1 MPILGALMHSDPAH
15 SAEQL
20 GALLELQRAL
30 ALEADVDRVLERITA
45 TATTLLEAERATLY
59 VVDDSR
65 QELWSRVVTKSELRE
80 IRLPLD
86 GRSLASEVARTG
98 APLRIDDPYGDA
110 RFDAS
115 VDARTGFR
123 TRSLLV
129 LPISPRGSG
138 GRLGVL
144 QLVNHIQR
152 PVDRVN
158 SDHHDG
164 PFTREHEA
172 LGMALAASA
181 GVALEYVRLTEELA
195 RERLRQVRIAE
206 ETRHRLARDLHDGVA
221 QTLANA
227 ALSIEI
233 AQRRAE
239 SDVPAAMA
247 ELSDLRQRLLD
258 AQHGLRDILFALRP
272 VVLEEEGLASAVRA
286 LAERLDGTAGT
297 RVTARDVTSTRRL
310 GLEIEAGT
318 FHVIRE
324 AAGNAIK
331 TGRAKAVSIDVRD
344 EDGSVAALVED
355 DGVGFDVAATLH
367 DYASRG
373 SLGLLQMRESA
384 RLIGARL
391 TIDSSPGHG
400 TRVRLR
406 IPVPGPA
413 SA

>member
-1 MPILGALMHSDPAH
+1 MHSDPAH

-20 GALLELQRAL
+20 SALLELQRAL
-30 ALEADVDRVLERITA
+30 ALEADVDRVLERITGA
-45 TATTLLEAERATLY
+45 ATTLLEGERATLY
-59 VVDDSR
+59 VIDGSR

-110 RFDAS
+110 RFDPS

-129 LPISPRGSG
+129 LPISPRGSA

-144 QLVNHIQR
+144 QVVNH
-152 PVDRVN
+152 VN
-158 SDHHDG
+158 SVDHHDG

-227 ALSIEI
+227 ALSIEL

-247 ELSDLRQRLLD
+247 ELSDLR
-258 AQHGLRDILFALRP
+258 
-272 VVLEEEGLASAVRA
+272 
-286 LAERLDGTAGT
+286 
-297 RVTARDVTSTRRL
+297 
-310 GLEIEAGT
+310 
-318 FHVIRE
+318 
-324 AAGNAIK
+324 
-331 TGRAKAVSIDVRD
+331 
-344 EDGSVAALVED
+344 
-355 DGVGFDVAATLH
+355 
-367 DYASRG
+367 
-373 SLGLLQMRESA
+373 
-384 RLIGARL
+384 
-391 TIDSSPGHG
+391 
-400 TRVRLR
+400 
-406 IPVPGPA
+406 
-413 SA
+413 